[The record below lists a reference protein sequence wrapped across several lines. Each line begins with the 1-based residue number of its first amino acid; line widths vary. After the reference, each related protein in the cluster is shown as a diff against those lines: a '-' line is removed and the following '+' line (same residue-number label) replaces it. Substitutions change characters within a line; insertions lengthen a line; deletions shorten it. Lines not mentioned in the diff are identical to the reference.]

1 MLTPR
6 MKRRIRHELS
16 QEKPTVWVGKE
27 GVTSQI
33 VDEISKQLERREVL
47 KGRIL
52 KTALKEEEARSIAAK
67 VAQQTESTL
76 VDVRGHT
83 FAIYKR
89 RKKRDIAR
97 QTV

>member
-1 MLTPR
+1 M
-6 MKRRIRHELS
+6 
-16 QEKPTVWVGKE
+16 
-27 GVTSQI
+27 
-33 VDEISKQLERREVL
+33 L